1 MVNSMKR
8 YKKVIENRILVLEI
22 LVACFFVILFYSL
35 YHIIYLRSAYYEKN
49 LKNLTEVIVEGESAP
64 RGRIYDRNY
73 KLLVDNVAIPVIY
86 YQKEKKITAKEEIAL
101 AYEIGKHL
109 SLDTSKLH
117 IRNLKEFYLIQYP
130 EKGTEKIT
138 EEEYQKLKRREL
150 SSKEIEELKISRIT
164 EEELSIYQEEDLKA
178 AYLYYLMNQGY
189 SYQEKILKNEGV
201 TDEEYSYFSENV
213 SSFRGVDTKVTWQ
226 RKYLYG
232 DTLRS
237 VLGNIGPVTKEN
249 KQKYLSLG
257 YQLTDRVGTSN
268 IELQY
273 EHLLKG
279 TKAKYLKGTDSSLEK
294 VSDAIRGNDI
304 VLTID
309 IELQQ
314 KVDEL
319 IDQELI
325 RAKGEANTKYFDKT
339 YAVIQQPGTG
349 EILAISG
356 RKLVATENGY
366 QGTDITPYALTDPMA
381 PGSVVKGASML
392 VGYNTGVLKI
402 GEVMTD
408 ECIKIKSIPAKCSS
422 HQVGRLNDIIALAES
437 SNVYQFKIA
446 MRVGGANYSY
456 NADISIDP
464 EAFTT
469 YRNTFAQFGLGVKTG
484 IDLPVESL
492 GYIGT
497 SQKPEFLLNYAIG
510 QYDTYTP
517 IQLSQY
523 ITTIASSGN
532 RYQPHLL
539 KAVYEPT
546 EVEGLG
552 ALAYEVMPVLQN
564 RVDTKE
570 EYLKRVQE
578 GFRAVMTIGLG
589 KRVMGDAPDPAGK
602 TGTSESFLDTNG
614 DGKIDTATVSNAFV
628 GYAPFDHPEMTITV
642 TSPDV
647 EDPSTGISFHSYVN
661 RRIAREISNY
671 YFSRNL

>member
-1 MVNSMKR
+1 
-8 YKKVIENRILVLEI
+8 
-22 LVACFFVILFYSL
+22 VAVP
-35 YHIIYLRSAYYEKN
+35 
-49 LKNLTEVIVEGESAP
+49 G
-64 RGRIYDRNY
+64 
-73 KLLVDNVAIPVIY
+73 IY

-101 AYEIGKHL
+101 AYQIGEHL

-130 EKGTEKIT
+130 KKGTEKIT

-178 AYLYYLMNQGY
+178 AYLYYLMNHGD

-201 TDEEYSYFSENV
+201 TDEEYSYFSENAF
-213 SSFRGVDTKVTWQ
+213 SFRGVDTKVTWQ

-232 DTLRS
+232 DTFRS

-249 KQKYLSLG
+249 KQTYLSLG

-268 IELQY
+268 LELQY

-279 TKAKYLKGTDSSLEK
+279 TKAKYLKGSDSNLEK

-309 IELQQ
+309 IELQK

-456 NADISIDP
+456 NADISINP

-469 YRNTFAQFGLGVKTG
+469 YRNTFSQFGLGVKTG

-492 GYIGT
+492 GYIGN

-523 ITTIASSGN
+523 ITTIASNGN

-546 EVEGLG
+546 EVEELG

-564 RVDTKE
+564 KVDTKE

-578 GFRAVMTIGLG
+578 GFRAVMT
-589 KRVMGDAPDPAGK
+589 
-602 TGTSESFLDTNG
+602 
-614 DGKIDTATVSNAFV
+614 
-628 GYAPFDHPEMTITV
+628 
-642 TSPDV
+642 
-647 EDPSTGISFHSYVN
+647 
-661 RRIAREISNY
+661 
-671 YFSRNL
+671 